1 MRRLL
6 NLVMITVVT
15 ASVLWT
21 GITFIG
27 ESTKLQKDYA
37 TNETIT
43 VEIPRLMIKSW
54 YPWNPVG
61 SMIVYFCMIAFQ
73 YYYILFSMVHAN
85 TADVMFCSWV
95 LFACEQLQHLKVNF
109 WDLNFKF
116 LFINFCGCKS
126 GDYATIDGAVGNFGY
141 IPPQLGC
148 SVPQHFCGLEKRT
161 HPQRRFVSKL

>member
-21 GITFIG
+21 GITFFG
-27 ESTKLQKDYA
+27 DSTKLQKDYA

-43 VEIPRLMIKSW
+43 VEIPRLMLKSW

-61 SMIVYFCMIAFQ
+61 SMMVYIAMIVFQ
-73 YYYILFSMVHAN
+73 YYVILFSMVHAN
-85 TADVMFCSWV
+85 TGDVMFCSWV

-109 WDLNFKF
+109 CNLNFKF
-116 LFINFCGCKS
+116 LLKNFCGCKS
-126 GDYATIDGAVGNFGY
+126 GHYATIDGALGNIGY
-141 IPPQLGC
+141 IPPQLC
-148 SVPQHFCGLEKRT
+148 CFVPQHFCWLEERT
-161 HPQRRFVSKL
+161 HPQRWFV